1 MKSTLKRDIT
11 LKDGRKFFKGEKVN
25 IKFNGDYT
33 LQVSGT
39 GQHDTTFKTSARKG
53 HRTFTGFCQEPSL
66 LTLTKWEGEGIART
80 VTGDRC
86 ELDGYGEENSPSWF
100 LVLGYI

>member
-1 MKSTLKRDIT
+1 MKSTLKRDIK
-11 LKDGRKFFKGEKVN
+11 LKDGRQFLKGEKVN
-25 IKFNGDYT
+25 ITFIDDTYISVLAN
-33 LQVSGT
+33 SG
-39 GQHDTTFKTSARKG
+39 TFKTRSIKG